1 MASSS
6 TETTPLVSSMSS
18 SSRAIPPKPQRTV
31 TFNPTV
37 TSTSPKPP
45 SRSISHS
52 ASASGH
58 GATTQG
64 GQPMLS
70 TLNSK
75 LRRRNSSGAPARI
88 PPASVPKIG
97 PQRTTRTAQK
107 LKLLPDPAADEAE
120 DEESGRDVYV
130 QYTRIKDPTARRD
143 AARLGKAD
151 RERLPRVT
159 AYCTAAS
166 YKLDEMMRFLKG
178 KQKIRGA
185 APKRFDEC
193 IYSPYNYG
201 STKGPE
207 DVSSTAVLDGFT
219 EERPR
224 RFSDSAI
231 EVEHENERRRQDLID
246 LHEDGD
252 APEIVNEQAIG
263 PRRPSITHAD
273 SDPQMDAP
281 DFDTRVHTPEVF
293 LFEYG
298 TVVIW
303 GMTLQEEKKFLKEI
317 AKFEVDKLGKDEIET
332 EEFNFYY
339 TREYQARI
347 YNDFISLRDK
357 KNYMIKLA
365 ISHGLSQS
373 VKTSLFEDLVDNTI
387 DETKD
392 IPAEIASSGKINLN
406 KKQINMQIG
415 ELFILRISIHLQ
427 GSVLDAPELMWA
439 EPQLDP
445 VYQAVRSYLE
455 MDQRVSLLTERLN
468 VIGDLL
474 AVLKDQLT
482 VTHTFWLFQTYLHD
496 LASAPN
502 SIAFKTCRRIY
513 NRVQRIVFGSAE
525 PQRREK
531 IKENV
536 LPVTVLSSLVLASIA
551 APFLPAHAGPLA
563 IAQARKPRPVEDI
576 ISDNVQTAKVGRS
589 KTVTGGSSRSKEKRV
604 AAQHSD
610 PEDGRSIKA
619 SSSRPRDPKELR
631 KAAARPPAAQRAPSM
646 QHRPS
651 LLSIA
656 SEARLSSSSL
666 PDFRD
671 GKSSP
676 LPTPPATAGL
686 GPGPLQHGLRK
697 SGLPPRPLTPTALT
711 RTQKIRLLR
720 SNYFRNETQFLSALE
735 DISNRLVVV
744 PKPARLSAL
753 RAELALIDQDLPAE
767 VDIPLLSPP
776 TLKDGI
782 PSQSQHHRI
791 VRINPAESTSL
802 NSAERVPYLLMVEVL
817 EEDFDFDPDTEQNQ
831 QLLEKLML
839 EKGTSRRRLFDIT
852 NAEYLAF
859 DRTPPNG
866 SDSVF
871 EPATG
876 DLGSTSLI
884 KDMDE
889 NDIASGMARVTLPG
903 ATANGKATA
912 PRSSSGANTLSSVA
926 TLSTPRT
933 SDSQISRSNSPGP
946 IRRMTIPAN
955 LNSRNQAV
963 DQPDFSALA
972 THMRTAAQMLAQLE
986 ASGAKRPKGEVAAI
1000 KAKII
1005 ASMQTLEEQNFLNED
1020 QGPTFDTIM
1029 AESDPTAIT
1038 GEPEELEDGLP
1049 VATNSGAGAARM
1061 ENDLKTG
1068 GMRRKGDRDD
1078 PSAATFGEEWSA
1090 KRERIRRSSPYGH
1103 MKNWDLISVIVK
1115 TGADLRQEA
1124 FACQLID
1131 VCTKIWEEANVP
1143 VWTKRM
1149 RILVTGESCGLIET
1163 ITNGVSLHS
1172 LKRSLT
1178 LASIAAG
1185 TNPRKRIATL
1195 KDHWLKTFGEPDS
1208 EAYIAGVG
1216 CFARSLAAYS
1226 MICYVLQLK
1235 DRHNGNLLI
1244 DNMGHIIHID
1254 FGFML
1259 SNSPG
1264 SMGFEAAPFKLT
1276 QDYVDVLGG
1285 VTGSA
1290 FEEFKTLCKK
1300 AFQALRKDAERLIM
1314 LVDLMSKNSS
1324 MDCFKAGAQTV
1335 TNSLRA
1341 RLMLHLSREEAEGF
1355 VEELVAK
1362 SVGSYYTRLYDTFQ
1376 YRTQGIY

>member
-1 MASSS
+1 MSWNLLERFIESEHFNQDAS
-6 TETTPLVSSMSS
+6 LAVAYLA
-18 SSRAIPPKPQRTV
+18 RYADHVGIHYV
-31 TFNPTV
+31 
-37 TSTSPKPP
+37 
-45 SRSISHS
+45 
-52 ASASGH
+52 
-58 GATTQG
+58 
-64 GQPMLS
+64 LC
-70 TLNSK
+70 SK
-75 LRRRNSSGAPARI
+75 LRQFAYEELEFFL
-88 PPASVPKIG
+88 
-97 PQRTTRTAQK
+97 PQ
-107 LKLLPDPAADEAE
+107 LCHLLISIDNESMALEEFIIDLC
-120 DEESGRDVYV
+120 EESVN
-130 QYTRIKDPTARRD
+130 
-143 AARLGKAD
+143 
-151 RERLPRVT
+151 
-159 AYCTAAS
+159 
-166 YKLDEMMRFLKG
+166 
-178 KQKIRGA
+178 GA
-185 APKRFDEC
+185 
-193 IYSPYNYG
+193 
-201 STKGPE
+201 
-207 DVSSTAVLDGFT
+207 
-219 EERPR
+219 
-224 RFSDSAI
+224 
-231 EVEHENERRRQDLID
+231 
-246 LHEDGD
+246 
-252 APEIVNEQAIG
+252 
-263 PRRPSITHAD
+263 
-273 SDPQMDAP
+273 
-281 DFDTRVHTPEVF
+281 
-293 LFEYG
+293 
-298 TVVIW
+298 
-303 GMTLQEEKKFLKEI
+303 
-317 AKFEVDKLGKDEIET
+317 
-332 EEFNFYY
+332 
-339 TREYQARI
+339 
-347 YNDFISLRDK
+347 
-357 KNYMIKLA
+357 
-365 ISHGLSQS
+365 
-373 VKTSLFEDLVDNTI
+373 
-387 DETKD
+387 
-392 IPAEIASSGKINLN
+392 
-406 KKQINMQIG
+406 
-415 ELFILRISIHLQ
+415 
-427 GSVLDAPELMWA
+427 
-439 EPQLDP
+439 
-445 VYQAVRSYLE
+445 
-455 MDQRVSLLTERLN
+455 LL
-468 VIGDLL
+468 
-474 AVLKDQLT
+474 
-482 VTHTFWLFQTYLHD
+482 TFWLFQTYLHD

-502 SIAFKTCRRIY
+502 SVAFKTCRRIY

-531 IKENV
+531 IKENI

-589 KTVTGGSSRSKEKRV
+589 KTVTGASSRAKPKKETL
-604 AAQHSD
+604 QHSD
-610 PEDGRSIKA
+610 PEDSRSVRPV
-619 SSSRPRDPKELR
+619 SPRPRDPKDLR
-631 KAAARPPAAQRAPSM
+631 KQVVRPSVNQRTPST
-646 QHRPS
+646 QSSRPS

-656 SEARLSSSSL
+656 TQARLSSSSL

-671 GKSSP
+671 ESSTP

-686 GPGPLQHGLRK
+686 GPGPLHHGSRK
-697 SGLPPRPLTPTALT
+697 HPSLPPRPLTPTALS
-711 RTQKIRLLR
+711 RAQKIRLLR

-753 RAELALIDQDLPAE
+753 RAELALIAQDLPAE

-791 VRINPAESTSL
+791 VRINPAEATSL

-852 NAEYLAF
+852 HAEYLAF

-876 DLGSTSLI
+876 DLGSPELI
-884 KDMDE
+884 KDADD
-889 NDIASGMARVTLPG
+889 DIVSGLARVALPSAA
-903 ATANGKATA
+903 ATGKNSVA
-912 PRSSSGANTLSSVA
+912 RSSSGANTFSSLA
-926 TLSTPRT
+926 SLSTPRT
-933 SDSQISRSNSPGP
+933 SDSQISRSNSPVP
-946 IRRMTIPAN
+946 SRRMTVPAN
-955 LNSRNQAV
+955 MAKTNNAP

-986 ASGAKRPKGEVAAI
+986 ASGAKRPKTEVAAI

-1005 ASMQTLEEQNFLNED
+1005 ASMQMLEEQNFMSED

-1029 AESDPTAIT
+1029 AEADPVAMP
-1038 GEPEELEDGLP
+1038 GESEELEDGLV
-1049 VATNSGAGAARM
+1049 VATNASAGAARM

-1124 FACQLID
+1124 FACQLIQ
-1131 VCTKIWEEANVP
+1131 VCSKIWEEANIP

-1208 EAYIAGVG
+1208 EAYIAGVAAFG
-1216 CFARSLAAYS
+1216 RSLAAYS

-1285 VTGSA
+1285 VTSPA

-1314 LVDLMSKNSS
+1314 LVDLMSKQSS
-1324 MDCFKAGAQTV
+1324 MPCFAAGAASV
-1335 TNSLRA
+1335 TNALRA